1 MSGASSYERLIEDL
15 RAEFR
20 PQRSWGAGRG
30 VFMVV
35 GHFVVG
41 VAAGAWLFALLYS
54 SPAGLLLAFVLACLG
69 GIAHLINLGRPE
81 RFWRMMAQ
89 PGRSWVSRG
98 FWGLSLF
105 LIGAFLYGV
114 PLWVPGAP
122 WSTGSLIGQA
132 GYGLSVIGML
142 ALMGYMGFVYATS
155 KAIPFWNSPLH
166 PALYVGYALRGGIAA
181 MLLVQAFG
189 AMSLSSFHELLLWWI
204 GLTALVGAF
213 FALELHGAWT
223 GGNAAAKRSV
233 QELFAGR
240 MALAFYG
247 GTLAL
252 GLIVPAALVGW
263 GLYGEASLNAMAT
276 LALASALG
284 DFFMK
289 YATIRAGVHLPVW
302 TRRLPRG

>member
-1 MSGASSYERLIEDL
+1 MSASSYERLIEDL

-41 VAAGAWLFALLYS
+41 VAAGAWLFGLLYAS
-54 SPAGLLLAFVLACLG
+54 RAGLLLAFVLAALG

-81 RFWRMMAQ
+81 RAWRMMAK
-89 PGRSWVSRG
+89 PGTSWVARG

-105 LIGAFLYGV
+105 LIGAFIYLV
-114 PLWVPGAP
+114 PLWVRGG
-122 WSTGSLIGQA
+122 WSSDSLLGQF
-132 GYGLSVIGML
+132 GYVLSVLGMIT
-142 ALMGYMGFVYATS
+142 LMGYMGFVYATS

-166 PALYVGYALRGGIAA
+166 PALYVSYALRGGVAGL
-181 MLLVQAFG
+181 LLVQAFG
-189 AMSLSSFHELLLWWI
+189 AASLAGFHELLMWWI
-204 GLTALVGAF
+204 ALTAIVAAF

-223 GGNAAAKRSV
+223 GGNPAAKRSV
-233 QELFAGR
+233 EELFAGR

-252 GLIVPAALVGW
+252 GLVVPAGLVWW
-263 GLYGEASLNAMAT
+263 GLYGQASLAAMAL

-302 TRRLPRG
+302 TRRR

>member
-1 MSGASSYERLIEDL
+1 MTTSNYDRLIDDL

-41 VAAGAWLFALLYS
+41 VAAGGWLFGLLYAS
-54 SPAGLLLAFVLACLG
+54 RAALALSFVLACLG
-69 GIAHLINLGRPE
+69 GIAHLVNLGKPE
-81 RFWRMMAQ
+81 RFWRMMAR

-105 LIGAFLYGV
+105 LIGAFVYLL
-114 PLWVPGAP
+114 PFWVPGAY
-122 WSTGSLIGQA
+122 STDSIIGKL

-142 ALMGYMGFVYATS
+142 ALMGYMGFVYSGS

-166 PALYVGYALRGGIAA
+166 PALYVVYALRGGVAV
-181 MLLVQAFG
+181 LLLAQAFG
-189 AMSLSSFHELLLWWI
+189 ATSLASLHELLLWWI
-204 GLTALVGAF
+204 ALTGIVALF
-213 FALELHGAWT
+213 FTLELHGAWT

-233 QELFAGR
+233 QELFGGR
-240 MALAFYG
+240 MTLAFYG
-247 GTLAL
+247 GTLGL
-252 GLIVPAALVGW
+252 GLIVPAALLWW
-263 GLYGEASLNAMAT
+263 GLYGDASLAAMA
-276 LALASALG
+276 LFALASASG
-284 DFFMK
+284 DFFIK

-302 TRRLPRG
+302 TRRV

>member
-1 MSGASSYERLIEDL
+1 MTASSYDRLIDDL

-41 VAAGAWLFALLYS
+41 VAAGGWLFGLLYGS
-54 SPAGLLLAFVLACLG
+54 RAALALAFVLACLG

-81 RFWRMMAQ
+81 RAWRMMSK
-89 PGRSWVSRG
+89 PGTSWVARG

-105 LIGAFLYGV
+105 LIGAFVYLV
-114 PLWVPGAP
+114 PLFVSGT
-122 WSTGSLIGQA
+122 WSSDSFVGQI
-132 GYGLSVIGML
+132 GYGIAVIGML
-142 ALMGYMGFVYATS
+142 MLMGYMGFVYATS

-166 PALYVGYALRGGIAA
+166 PALYVAYALRGGVAGL
-181 MLLVQAFG
+181 LLVQAFG
-189 AMSLSSFHELLLWWI
+189 AASLASFHELLFWWI
-204 GLTALVGAF
+204 GLTAIVALF
-213 FALELHGAWT
+213 FTLELHGAWT
-223 GGNAAAKRSV
+223 GGNPAAKRSV
-233 QELFAGR
+233 QEIFAGR

-252 GLIVPAALVGW
+252 GLIVPAALVWW
-263 GLYGEASLNAMAT
+263 GLYGDATLVAMAL

-284 DFFMK
+284 DFFIK

-302 TRRLPRG
+302 TKRI

>member
-1 MSGASSYERLIEDL
+1 MTSSSYDRLIDDL

-20 PQRSWGAGRG
+20 PQRSWGSGRG

-41 VAAGAWLFALLYS
+41 VAAGGWLFGLLYGS
-54 SPAGLLLAFVLACLG
+54 RAALALAFVLACFG
-69 GIAHLINLGRPE
+69 GLAHLINLGRPA
-81 RFWRMMAQ
+81 RAWRMMSK
-89 PGRSWVSRG
+89 PGTSWVARG

-105 LIGAFLYGV
+105 LIGAFVYLV
-114 PLWVPGAP
+114 PLYVPGT
-122 WSTGSLIGQA
+122 WSADSILAQL

-142 ALMGYMGFVYATS
+142 MLMGYMGFVYATS

-166 PALYVGYALRGGIAA
+166 PALYVAYALRGGVAGL
-181 MLLVQAFG
+181 LLVQAFG
-189 AMSLSSFHELLLWWI
+189 AMSLASFHELLFWWVA
-204 GLTALVGAF
+204 LTAIVALF
-213 FALELHGAWT
+213 FTLELHGAWT

-252 GLIVPAALVGW
+252 GLAVPAALVWW
-263 GLYGEASLNAMAT
+263 GLYGEASLAAMAL

-284 DFFMK
+284 DFFIK

-302 TRRLPRG
+302 TKRI